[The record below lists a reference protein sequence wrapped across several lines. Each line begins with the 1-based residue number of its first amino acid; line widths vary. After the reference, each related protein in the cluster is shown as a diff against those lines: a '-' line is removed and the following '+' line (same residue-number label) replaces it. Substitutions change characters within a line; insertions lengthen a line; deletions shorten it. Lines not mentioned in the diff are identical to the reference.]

1 MCGTYR
7 PEDGNFYR
15 AFIPPSAEL
24 VAQTRS
30 VEAGMDG
37 ARVPQASWDAFF
49 GSACGAI
56 EWDHFE
62 RMFKARNAAA
72 AYLAIEVSAR
82 RRIRAPSAFRC
93 VAD

>member
-15 AFIPPSAEL
+15 AFIPPSEEL
-24 VAQTRS
+24 VARTRA
-30 VEAGMDG
+30 VEAAMDG
-37 ARVPQASWDAFF
+37 PRVSQDSWDAFF

-56 EWDHFE
+56 EWAHFE
-62 RMFKARNAAA
+62 RMFQARNAAA

-82 RRIRAPSAFRC
+82 RRVRTRSAFRC